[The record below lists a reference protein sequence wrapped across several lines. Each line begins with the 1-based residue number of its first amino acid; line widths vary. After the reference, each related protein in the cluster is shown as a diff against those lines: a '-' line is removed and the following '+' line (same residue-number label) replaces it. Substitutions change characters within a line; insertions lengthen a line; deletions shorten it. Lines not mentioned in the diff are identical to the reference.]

1 MRRRLAADARPL
13 VHQSRIIHQLT
24 AEMRTAVRLIVQDGL
39 PRAEAAKLARLSDD
53 EVREELRDNFAVR
66 AFWDAQIKLLIDR
79 AKPRAI
85 HVMVKE
91 GVLATTLRLAW
102 RRP

>member
-66 AFWDAQIKLLIDR
+66 AFWDAHIKLLIDR
-79 AKPRAI
+79 GTAGAI
-85 HVMVKE
+85 QVRVKA
-91 GVLATTLRLAW
+91 GVLATTSALAS